1 MINQKI
7 LKHGKNTLTIECKD
21 TISTVQVSAFISGGE
36 VLEVEEGDWRTSE
49 ILFEKN
55 GEASTD
61 TIQEA
66 MARLVNRWPQFYDKV
81 KRYSTEDKLWSVAKA
96 EDFAREEEIKDLT
109 QRIDNLTE
117 ELNALSKKR
126 RRLQLP
132 DPGKKTKK
140 KKGDINHV

>member
-1 MINQKI
+1 MKQ
-7 LKHGKNTLTIECKD
+7 LRGVKHGKNTLTIECRD
-21 TISTVQVSAFISGGE
+21 TISTAEVSAFISGGE

-49 ILFEKN
+49 IRFEKN
-55 GEASTD
+55 GEDGNYTL
-61 TIQEA
+61 QEA
-66 MARLVNRWPQFYDKV
+66 MALLVNRWPQFYSKV
-81 KRYSTEDKLWSVAKA
+81 KCYALKDKLWSVAKA

-132 DPGKKTKK
+132 DPGKKARK

>member
-49 ILFEKN
+49 IRFERN
-55 GEASTD
+55 GEAGSYTL
-61 TIQEA
+61 QEA
-66 MARLVNRWPQFYDKV
+66 MALMIKNWPQFYCKV
-81 KRYSTEDKLWSVAKA
+81 KRYSTEDKLWSIAKA
-96 EDFAREEEIKDLT
+96 EDYAREEEIKHLT
-109 QRIDNLTE
+109 LRIDNLTE

-132 DPGKKTKK
+132 DPGKKTKR
-140 KKGDINHV
+140 